1 MSHLPT
7 SRQERKEADLERR
20 VERIQRDHKFQR
32 LRTRNTRRILAVI
45 SALLCV
51 AIIPSFAQG
60 GVIVGIAVTIAAWG
74 SWWVLRISTRTVAEL
89 PERFLDERQ
98 LAVRNRA
105 YFGAYLI
112 LGYTVSALLTIGLVV
127 FVLVSENDA
136 VTLTT
141 TWDQAL
147 GLTMSLTLLCSLL
160 PSMVVAWSDAGEQS
174 IELVRRPRYTR
185 AL

>member
-1 MSHLPT
+1 MTMPHLPT

-32 LRTRNTRRILAVI
+32 LRTRNSRRILAVI
-45 SALLCV
+45 SV

-60 GVIVGIAVTIAAWG
+60 GDIVGIAVTIAAWG

-98 LAVRNRA
+98 RAVRNRA
-105 YFGAYLI
+105 YFYAYLI

-141 TWDQAL
+141 TWVQAL

-160 PSMVVAWSDAGEQS
+160 PSMVVAWSEAGEQS
-174 IELVRRPRYTR
+174 IELGARG
-185 AL
+185 

>member
-1 MSHLPT
+1 MTTPHLPT

-32 LRTRNTRRILAVI
+32 LRTRNSRRILAVI

-98 LAVRNRA
+98 RAVRNRA
-105 YFGAYLI
+105 YFYAYLI

-141 TWDQAL
+141 TWVQAL

-174 IELVRRPRYTR
+174 IELGARG
-185 AL
+185 

>member
-1 MSHLPT
+1 MTMPHLPT
-7 SRQERKEADLERR
+7 LRQERKEADLERR
-20 VERIQRDHKFQR
+20 VERIQRDHKLQR
-32 LRTRNTRRILAVI
+32 LRTRHSRRILAVI

-51 AIIPSFAQG
+51 AIVPSFAQAG
-60 GVIVGIAVTIAAWG
+60 GIVGIAVTIAAWG

-98 LAVRNRA
+98 RALRNRA
-105 YFGAYLI
+105 FFYAYLI
-112 LGYTVSALLTIGLVV
+112 LGWVVTALATVGLVA

-147 GLTMSLTLLCSLL
+147 GLVLFLTLLISLL

-174 IELVRRPRYTR
+174 IERESG
-185 AL
+185 A

>member
-1 MSHLPT
+1 MPHLPT
-7 SRQERKEADLERR
+7 NRQERMESDLERR

-32 LRTRNTRRILAVI
+32 LRTRSSRRILAVI

-60 GVIVGIAVTIAAWG
+60 GGIVGIAVTIAAWG
-74 SWWVLRISTRTVAEL
+74 SWWALRISTRTVAEL

-98 LAVRNRA
+98 RALRNRA
-105 YFGAYLI
+105 YFYAYLI
-112 LGYTVSALLTIGLVV
+112 LGWVVTALATVGLVA

-147 GLTMSLTLLCSLL
+147 GLVLFLTLLISLL

-174 IELVRRPRYTR
+174 IELG
-185 AL
+185 AGA

>member
-1 MSHLPT
+1 MPHLPT
-7 SRQERKEADLERR
+7 LRQERKEADLERR
-20 VERIQRDHKFQR
+20 VERIQRDHKLQR
-32 LRTRNTRRILAVI
+32 LRTRHSRRILAVI

-51 AIIPSFAQG
+51 AIVPSFAQAG
-60 GVIVGIAVTIAAWG
+60 GIVGIAVTIAAWG

-98 LAVRNRA
+98 RALRNRA
-105 YFGAYLI
+105 FFYAYLI
-112 LGYTVSALLTIGLVV
+112 LGWVVTALATVGLVA

-147 GLTMSLTLLCSLL
+147 GLVLFLTLLISLL

-174 IELVRRPRYTR
+174 IERESG
-185 AL
+185 A

>member
-1 MSHLPT
+1 MPHRPAN
-7 SRQERKEADLERR
+7 RQERKEADLERR
-20 VERIQRDHKFQR
+20 VERIQRDHRFQR
-32 LRTRNTRRILAVI
+32 LRTRNSRRILAVI

-51 AIIPSFAQG
+51 AIIPSFAQVG
-60 GVIVGIAVTIAAWG
+60 GIVGIAVTIAAWG

-98 LAVRNRA
+98 RALRNRA
-105 YFGAYLI
+105 YFYAYLI
-112 LGYTVSALLTIGLVV
+112 LGWVVTALATVGLVA

-147 GLTMSLTLLCSLL
+147 GLVLFLTLLISLL

-174 IELVRRPRYTR
+174 IERESG
-185 AL
+185 A